1 MGIFGDIGSGFAK
14 AGRFVG
20 DEVGRVFAPI
30 GSAIE
35 GDYRGAL
42 SGLGRNIK
50 RASQVGA
57 LGGANDIGGIDVD
70 VLGAVGGGVE
80 GALGPSDLARQY
92 FGDTGDGG
100 FAGAVRGGA
109 GGYAGV
115 QAGKGLHNIGE
126 RLGINKR
133 LGALTNKVG
142 LTSPDPSMRLEGE
155 TDETFVDRVQRQKYD
170 EQMSSGFG
178 EAPEWDPS
186 LSDEQNF
193 DNRNFARRQGRIEG
207 LANVVKEDPR
217 TIKIGEQYYGGSG
230 GPGDLS
236 PGSGGS
242 NFIDRAIGEETAKLD
257 KWNQDPQNVPN
268 VDPQTGM
275 GLGDRL
281 PQTPPGASAGN
292 MPSQLTMAE
301 AEQNRSRQSQ
311 GGFIPSNVTTTPSV
325 PAQAPMDFSPAN
337 QLEMAEAEQNRSRQ
351 SQLETQP
358 SPSGYMT
365 PPQSVGAAFNAP
377 YNVPYRDMSSQLRS
391 GLQPSREI
399 NMYNTGRDT
408 QNIGKNLF
416 GRVGDYLGD
425 NPDVL
430 VNALGQT
437 MTGLQQGGLDER
449 MVALREQQQAYDQD
463 RERLREQFLFRGSNS
478 RWA

>member
-1 MGIFGDIGSGFAK
+1 
-14 AGRFVG
+14 
-20 DEVGRVFAPI
+20 
-30 GSAIE
+30 
-35 GDYRGAL
+35 
-42 SGLGRNIK
+42 
-50 RASQVGA
+50 
-57 LGGANDIGGIDVD
+57 
-70 VLGAVGGGVE
+70 
-80 GALGPSDLARQY
+80 
-92 FGDTGDGG
+92 
-100 FAGAVRGGA
+100 
-109 GGYAGV
+109 
-115 QAGKGLHNIGE
+115 
-126 RLGINKR
+126 
-133 LGALTNKVG
+133 
-142 LTSPDPSMRLEGE
+142 
-155 TDETFVDRVQRQKYD
+155 
-170 EQMSSGFG
+170 
-178 EAPEWDPS
+178 
-186 LSDEQNF
+186 
-193 DNRNFARRQGRIEG
+193 
-207 LANVVKEDPR
+207 
-217 TIKIGEQYYGGSG
+217 
-230 GPGDLS
+230 
-236 PGSGGS
+236 
-242 NFIDRAIGEETAKLD
+242 
-257 KWNQDPQNVPN
+257 
-268 VDPQTGM
+268 M